1 VAPTVARM
9 RCCECGRDREP
20 ADRGWVIVLSH
31 DDLPRTLYCSECITE
46 IIRGAS
52 GENERDE
59 D

>member
-1 VAPTVARM
+1 M